1 MTDSSNSSAGQTTL
15 HASCVALN
23 GKGLLILGPSGSGKS
38 ALALQLMALGAVLVA
53 DDYTE
58 LARGDAALIARCPTA
73 LRGLIEARGVGILRA
88 DTVESIPVALVV
100 DLGRRETERLPPKR
114 QIILLGQSLDLVLRQ
129 QDSHFPFAVLQ
140 MLRTGRQA

>member
-1 MTDSSNSSAGQTTL
+1 MTDSSNSATSQTTL
-15 HASCVALN
+15 HASCVALD

-58 LARGDAALIARCPTA
+58 LARCDAALIARCPTA

-88 DTVESIPVALVV
+88 DTVESIPVVLVV

-114 QIILLGQSLDLVLRQ
+114 QIILLGQSLDLVLRRK
-129 QDSHFPFAVLQ
+129 DSHFPFAVLQ
-140 MLRTGRQA
+140 VLRAGRRA